1 MKTVLLVVN
10 SEKSDLVVTE
20 NVHSIEETI
29 IPVVE
34 MTKNEVIGF
43 VHLAE
48 TIILLSELNAI
59 VAENQSEV
67 TFRNVAAPSET
78 TVADV
83 ETTVVEEDA
92 MIADL
97 VTKNNIIEMTGFVL
111 HVRMTTSLSELNAT
125 NVESLD
131 QEETLEEEIH
141 VEATEEV
148 ATAADAMGRGD
159 VEATEEVA
167 TAADAMVTVADVEA
181 TEEVASVAD
190 AMVIVVDVE
199 ATEEV
204 ASVADAMVIVV
215 DVEATEEVASVAD
228 AMETVADVEATEE
241 VASVADAMVTVVD
254 VEATEEVASV
264 ADAMVTVVDVEATE
278 EVAPVADAMES
289 VADVEMTVQTNSI
302 ERPVENDLAMLTIDH
317 LRKSSHVDI
326 NDAMT
331 MTTKVNI

>member
-10 SEKSDLVVTE
+10 SEKNALVVTE

-78 TVADV
+78 TVADA

-148 ATAADAMGRGD
+148 ATAADAMVD

-167 TAADAMVTVADVEA
+167 SVADAMVTVADVEA
-181 TEEVASVAD
+181 TEEVATAAD
-190 AMVIVVDVE
+190 AMVDVE

-204 ASVADAMVIVV
+204 ASVADAMV
-215 DVEATEEVASVAD
+215 
-228 AMETVADVEATEE
+228 TVADVEATEE

>member
-1 MKTVLLVVN
+1 M
-10 SEKSDLVVTE
+10 
-20 NVHSIEETI
+20 
-29 IPVVE
+29 
-34 MTKNEVIGF
+34 
-43 VHLAE
+43 HLAE

-67 TFRNVAAPSET
+67 TFRNVAAPSAT

-83 ETTVVEEDA
+83 ETIVVDAETTVVEEGA

-125 NVESLD
+125 NVENLGR
-131 QEETLEEEIH
+131 EEVLAEEIH
-141 VEATEEV
+141 MEATEEV
-148 ATAADAMGRGD
+148 ATVADVMVIVADVMETVAD
-159 VEATEEVA
+159 VEATEEMA
-167 TAADAMVTVADVEA
+167 TAEDAMVTVADVEA

-190 AMVIVVDVE
+190 V
-199 ATEEV
+199 
-204 ASVADAMVIVV
+204 
-215 DVEATEEVASVAD
+215 
-228 AMETVADVEATEE
+228 MET
-241 VASVADAMVTVVD
+241 
-254 VEATEEVASV
+254 
-264 ADAMVTVVDVEATE
+264 
-278 EVAPVADAMES
+278 

>member
-34 MTKNEVIGF
+34 MTKNEAIGF

-78 TVADV
+78 TVADA

-92 MIADL
+92 TIADL

-131 QEETLEEEIH
+131 REEALAEEIH

-148 ATAADAMGRGD
+148 ATAADAMVD

-190 AMVIVVDVE
+190 AMGPWRTWRRPKRWLQWRTRWDVADVE

-204 ASVADAMVIVV
+204 ATAADAMETVA

-241 VASVADAMVTVVD
+241 VAP
-254 VEATEEVASV
+254 V